1 MANDNDLAAK
11 YGRILKEAD
20 QPTREAAAR
29 LAEMNKSAE
38 AAKRAEVI
46 RDVGDQAK
54 EAGRELRQAGVSPM
68 KSVGFEERGVGETP
82 GHSAK
87 NLIAEYRAGA
97 PGQAAERAKAT
108 ESRDNSLADK
118 YGGPAPT
125 QEKERGPEKTP
136 EPEKDR

>member
-1 MANDNDLAAK
+1 MAGDNDLAAK

-29 LAEMNKSAE
+29 LAEMHKSAE
-38 AAKRAEVI
+38 AAKRAEVS
-46 RDVGDQAK
+46 RDVRDQAK
-54 EAGRELRQAGVSPM
+54 EAGRGLGQAVTPM
-68 KSVGFEERGVGETP
+68 KTVGFEERGVGETP

-87 NLIAEYRAGA
+87 NLIAEYWAGA
-97 PGQAAERAKAT
+97 PSQAAEQVKAT
-108 ESRDNSLADK
+108 QSRDESLADK
-118 YGGPAPT
+118 YGGLAPT